1 MTRILGR
8 LLVFVA
14 IVAGLAVVAYLSLD
28 VIVKAAIEHVAPRV
42 AGVDFKVAEVQL
54 SPTSGKGRLRGLE
67 IGNPPGFS
75 SARAAKLGEVRVSVD
90 PDTVT
95 REVVLIHEIV
105 VDSPL
110 INYERSGKTT
120 NLDAIQSSI
129 EAYVK
134 RSGGASDGS
143 TSPPGDKR
151 RFIVDRIS
159 IRNAKV
165 TMTNPAL
172 KGQGITF
179 DIPDIELRELGRK
192 QNGISASQVA
202 NIVATHV
209 ISRIAQKVLT
219 NFQLL
224 RKGGVE
230 GAIDALKGLVK

>member
-1 MTRILGR
+1 MRIISA
-8 LLVFVA
+8 LLVVIA
-14 IVAGLAVVAYLSLD
+14 LVVGLVIVAYFSLETVVK
-28 VIVKAAIEHVAPRV
+28 VAIEHVAPRV
-42 AGVDFKVAEVQL
+42 AGVDLKVADVQL

-75 SARAAKLGEVRVSVD
+75 SARAAKLGEITVFVD
-90 PDTVT
+90 PSTVMH
-95 REVVLIHEIV
+95 EVIVIHEIV

-110 INYERSGKTT
+110 INYERGAKTT
-120 NLDAIQSSI
+120 NLDAIQSTI
-129 EAYVK
+129 DAYVK

-179 DIPDIELRELGRK
+179 DIPDVELRELGRA

-202 NIVATHV
+202 NIVATQV

-224 RKGGVE
+224 RKGGIE